1 MSQTTKEVER
11 SFDGSPMPTKALP
24 KLNRSQVALRSSM
37 KKMTPGNAPFMGL
50 IYGEP
55 GTQKTTLAMRL
66 LQRIVPQEKMILFI
80 DTAAGWTVLN
90 NEPALMERTL
100 RMSFENIESLELLC
114 ESIAAGV
121 APFDRIGGIILDEYT
136 SMHDRDLNWV
146 VRSRAKQKEADGG
159 FKDPFMPAL
168 PDYNA
173 ARIRSN
179 TLIEKLLGLEDM
191 NIVFIGHSKVDKA
204 MNTVPDMPEKAGK
217 ALYSKVH
224 FVYYTSFNTDKKNPA
239 LNGRIEIQ
247 TTGGNRIMAK
257 NRINGVPSRLTLPVA
272 DDKVVENYKTWG
284 LTKDANAVV
293 PEPIPTEQSLEDIA
307 KLLD

>member
-1 MSQTTKEVER
+1 MTTAEIER

-24 KLNRSQVALRSSM
+24 KLTRTQVALRSSM
-37 KKMTPGNAPFMGL
+37 KKMVPGKSPFMGL

-66 LQRIVPQEKMILFI
+66 MQRIVPQDKMILFI

-90 NEPALMERTL
+90 NEPVLMERTL
-100 RMSFENIESLELLC
+100 RMSFENIESLEELVKAMK
-114 ESIAAGV
+114 SGV
-121 APFDRIGGIILDEYT
+121 APFDKIGGIVLDEYT
-136 SMHDRDLNWV
+136 SMHDMDLNWV
-146 VRSRAKQKEADGG
+146 VRTRAKQKADDGD

-179 TLIEKLLGLEDM
+179 TLIEAFLGLDDTH
-191 NIVFIGHSKVDKA
+191 IVFIGHSKIDKK

-217 ALYSKVH
+217 ALYSKAH
-224 FVYYTSFNTDKKNPA
+224 FVYYTSFNTDKKNPS

-257 NRINGVPSRLTLPVA
+257 NRINGVPSRLTLSSA
-272 DDKVVENYKTWG
+272 DDKVVENYQMWG
-284 LTKDANAVV
+284 LTKDDKAIV
-293 PEPIPTEQSLEDIA
+293 PEPIPTEESLEDIA
-307 KLLD
+307 KLLE